1 MTNAAFLKSGRVWF
15 YCLAV
20 PLGWAGVSLLHF
32 QFPGD
37 EYALWA
43 ISSMAGTWV
52 LLLLPNVGDIKQLWL
67 PLTVAGTGALV
78 LAGCGALLRWLR
90 VRWWIWTILWL
101 IASAGWLAAMLSQ
114 YPTLERAMAKNG
126 SWWAYILS
134 ALLMGANTAMVAGLV
149 AGAGKR
155 WVQWWRATRDSQP
168 S

>member
-1 MTNAAFLKSGRVWF
+1 MANAASLKSGCGWF

-20 PLGWAGVSLLHF
+20 PLGWAAVSLLHF

-52 LLLLPNVGDIKQLWL
+52 LWLLPNVGDIKQLWL
-67 PLTVAGTGALV
+67 PLTVAGAGALV
-78 LAGCGALLRWLR
+78 LAGGGALLRWLR
-90 VRWWIWTILWL
+90 VRWWVWTILWL
-101 IASAGWLAAMLSQ
+101 IASAGWLVFTLSQ
-114 YPTLERAMAKNG
+114 YPTLERALAKNG

-134 ALLMGANTAMVAGLV
+134 ALLMGTNTALVATLV
-149 AGAGKR
+149 AGASKR
-155 WVQWWRATRDSQP
+155 GLQWRRASHNSQP